1 MALMKYVLEQ
11 DVTCLPSVTEEPF
24 GDFKEIAQEAM
35 ESSNMWNKMDLWSTH
50 LVGVSYLKT
59 FVDDILIE

>member
-1 MALMKYVLEQ
+1 MKYVLEQ

-35 ESSNMWNKMDLWSTH
+35 ESSNMWNEMDLWSTH
-50 LVGVSYLKT
+50 LVGISYLKAC
-59 FVDDILIE
+59 VI

>member
-35 ESSNMWNKMDLWSTH
+35 ESSNMWNEMVLWSAH
-50 LVGVSYLKT
+50 LGQNGFLALLMSG
-59 FVDDILIE
+59 